1 MIDKP
6 VILAGYGII
15 SGNFQKEFYEF
26 IVRNPA
32 PVLLTWKAMGLLPD
46 NHPQYCGRP
55 GAIGQVAANKIL
67 QECDDLLVLGAKMD
81 YDQTA
86 YQLDK
91 ISSNAKTKI
100 VVDIDQGELDKFDNS
115 WTAINMSLDD
125 FMAGYGICDL
135 LDKSQLWTDE
145 CKQLYKDN
153 PVIDSDWWNEEHL
166 NYYCFID
173 ELNRL
178 SRNDDVIAPEMSS
191 FAAQG
196 IFQTWK
202 VKQGQQF
209 TYAGALGAMGT
220 GIPAAIGA
228 ALATRKRVLC
238 PNGDG
243 AFMLNIQELE
253 VIKRLHLPIK
263 FFILDN
269 GGYMAIKNTQDNYFN
284 SRYVGCNEESGLS
297 LPNIGAICEAF
308 GFKVNYIYDNAMI
321 KSVLDNIM
329 DNDEPSVT
337 ILNVPQDFK
346 LDHTVK
352 KTMVDGKPTSGK
364 FEDI

>member
-1 MIDKP
+1 MNKP
-6 VILAGYGII
+6 VILAGWGVI
-15 SGNFQKEFYEF
+15 SGNAQNEFYKF
-26 IVRNPA
+26 IARNPA
-32 PVLLTWKAMGLLPD
+32 PVLLTWKSIGLLD
-46 NHPQYCGRP
+46 NDHPLYCGRP

-67 QECDDLLVLGAKMD
+67 QECDYLLVLGAKMD

-91 ISSNAKTKI
+91 IAPMAEMKI
-100 VVDIDQGELDKFDNS
+100 VMDVDQDELDKFDES
-115 WTAINMSLDD
+115 WITLDRCLSRQ
-125 FMAGYGICDL
+125 FYNDL
-135 LDKSQLWTDE
+135 NDEFESELWLSY
-145 CKQLYKDN
+145 CKKLYNDN
-153 PVIDSDWWNEEHL
+153 PVINPDWWNEEQL

-178 SRNDDVIAPEMSS
+178 SRSDDVIAPEMSS
-191 FAAQG
+191 FAVTAL
-196 IFQTWK
+196 FQTWK

-228 ALATRKRVLC
+228 ACATGKRVLC

-253 VIKRLHLPIK
+253 VIQRLKLPIK

-284 SRYVGCNEESGLS
+284 GRYVGCNEESGLT

-308 GFKVNYIYDNAMI
+308 GFKVNYIYSNEMI
-321 KSVLDNIM
+321 KPVLDRVM
-329 DNDEPSVT
+329 DNDNPSVT
-337 ILNVPQDFK
+337 ILNIPQDFK
-346 LDHTVK
+346 LVHIVK